1 MKSISISH
9 SIDYNCKQSHIIM
22 HIFKKKLS
30 KYSLLNL
37 RTSLCTFTFHLYS
50 RYTKMKSVPNTSIF
64 CIGGTSNGSFCP
76 YNMHTTPFY
85 FHYIRAVA
93 LPSFQKS
100 FLQHH
105 ECVSEYILTKPS
117 LLFGLL
123 LGQT

>member
-9 SIDYNCKQSHIIM
+9 SIDYNCEHSHIIM
-22 HIFKKKLS
+22 HIFKKNCPNIV
-30 KYSLLNL
+30 LNL
-37 RTSLCTFTFHLYS
+37 RTYLCTFTFHLCS

-64 CIGGTSNGSFCP
+64 CIGSTSNGSFCL
-76 YNMHTTPFY
+76 YNMHTAPFY

-117 LLFGLL
+117 LLFALL